1 MRHLESISSGVN
13 SLSDLSHIDYEFEN
27 YETVDKI
34 VSKLPEELDCIP
46 IGSQSAHFSLGDLVC
61 DDN

>member
-1 MRHLESISSGVN
+1 MERHLESISSGVN

-27 YETVDKI
+27 YETVDKL

-46 IGSQSAHFSLGDLVC
+46 IGS
-61 DDN
+61 